1 MKLTYYYQP
10 IRMHHLQHTFS
21 INKHPSVTKKNC
33 VCVGFKELLF
43 MYAETLGICA
53 LITQSIF
60 SHGVKVL
67 ISCRLISARWR

>member
-21 INKHPSVTKKNC
+21 INKHPSMTKKNC
-33 VCVGFKELLF
+33 VCVGFKEMLF
-43 MYAETLGICA
+43 TYAETLGA

-60 SHGVKVL
+60 SHGVNGL
-67 ISCRLISARWR
+67 ISCRVISARWR